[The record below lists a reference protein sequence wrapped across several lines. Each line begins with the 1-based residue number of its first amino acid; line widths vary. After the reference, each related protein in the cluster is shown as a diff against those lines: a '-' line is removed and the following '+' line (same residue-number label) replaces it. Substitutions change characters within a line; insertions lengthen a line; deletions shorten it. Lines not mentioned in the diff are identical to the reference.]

1 MAECD
6 FDTRLLSAV
15 DDDAAIA
22 LLQRAVRTP
31 SVTGDEGA
39 FARLVARELEA
50 SGADEVH
57 VEEAAPGR
65 PVVWSVTRGT
75 GGGRSLL
82 LSGHLDT
89 VHTEGWRERWA
100 GTEREDPFCGAL
112 VDGEVWGRGSADLK
126 AGICAS
132 LAALQSLARAALRP
146 RGDVVTAWVCDE
158 ESGEEGMGRSIGM
171 ALVADRIATG
181 LIPRSDFAIYTE
193 PTRLAIYP
201 AQMGFFIADIDITGR
216 SAYFG
221 RPQLGAD
228 ALKAAH
234 RVLDALWKHS
244 DEIAARGEHPLVGRA
259 FLVVGTVHAG
269 GYIAVPGRARLSLIR
284 KLLPGEDLAAAAAE
298 LKTLVCDAAAAPGVQ
313 ATVAFPAARDHAVG
327 GLPSETRSDGEA
339 LKRLQAA
346 LRQVRPDAGALEG
359 APFWAEMSFLEA
371 AGIPC
376 VYCAPGDIGNAHTS
390 EERVSVDEYV
400 DGVRALALFT
410 AHHCGIEPHDREGA
424 MT

>member
-1 MAECD
+1 MPERDLDA
-6 FDTRLLSAV
+6 RLLSAV
-15 DDDAAIA
+15 DADAAVA
-22 LLQRAVRTP
+22 LLQQAVRTP

-39 FARLVARELEA
+39 FARLVAKELEA

-57 VEEAAPGR
+57 IEEAAPGR

-75 GGGRSLL
+75 GGGRSLM

-89 VHTEGWRERWA
+89 VHVEGWRERWA
-100 GTEREDPFCGAL
+100 GTVREDPFAGAI
-112 VDGEVWGRGSADLK
+112 VDGELWGRGSVDLK

-132 LAALQSLARAALRP
+132 LAALHSLARAKARL

-171 ALVADRIATG
+171 ALIADRIATG

-193 PTRLAIYP
+193 PSGLAVYS
-201 AQMGFFIADIDITGR
+201 AQMGFFIADIEITGR

-221 RPQLGAD
+221 RPELGAD

-244 DEIAARGEHPLVGRA
+244 DDIAARGKHPLVGRA
-259 FLVVGTVHAG
+259 FLVVGSAQAG
-269 GYIAVPGRARLSLIR
+269 GYIAVPGQASLSLIR
-284 KLLPGEDLAAAAAE
+284 KLLPGGDLAAAAAE
-298 LKTLVCDAAAAPGVQ
+298 LKAIVHDAATAPGIE
-313 ATVAFPAARDHAVG
+313 ATVTFPAARDHAVG
-327 GLPSETRSDGEA
+327 GLPSETRRDDDS
-339 LKRLQAA
+339 LQRLQAA
-346 LRQVRPDAGALEG
+346 LHHVRPDAGALEG
-359 APFWAEMSFLEA
+359 APFWAEMSFLER

-376 VYCAPGDIGNAHTS
+376 VYCGPGDISNAHTS
-390 EERVSVDEYV
+390 EERVPVDEFV

-410 AHHCGIEPHDREGA
+410 AHHCGVEPHDREGA